1 MLRRL
6 LWPFA
11 RKLFAF
17 GPLHADDLAL
27 TLGAGVMAL
36 VALELLKPVLR
47 PRLQSRR
54 DARLRPEEGEP
65 HG

>member
-27 TLGAGVMAL
+27 TLGAGVLAL

-47 PRLQSRR
+47 PRLQS
-54 DARLRPEEGEP
+54 
-65 HG
+65 

>member
-1 MLRRL
+1 MLAAVAAMLALTL

-11 RKLFAF
+11 SKLFAF

-27 TLGAGVMAL
+27 TLGAGVIVL

-47 PRLQSRR
+47 PRLQS
-54 DARLRPEEGEP
+54 
-65 HG
+65 